1 LSSLPSQTFP
11 TPESV
16 AEHTARTVARNV
28 REAVLARGV
37 CVIALTGGNT
47 PVHTYELL
55 SAQDVPWDSVH
66 VVQTDDRVL
75 PDSETGSN
83 WRMIRETLLDPAS
96 VPEERRHPMPVGAPD
111 PVSAARDHTRLLRS
125 LTPSGHADLVLLQLG
140 PDGHLASL
148 FADRYEPGD
157 TSGVTLTT
165 TADGALRM
173 TQTLPALCGAAT
185 RIVLATGA
193 GKTEAVAKLAAGTD
207 DTFATRSF
215 LGSDGLLLLDVQA
228 AGEHA

>member
-1 LSSLPSQTFP
+1 MSSLPSQTFP

-16 AEHTARTVARNV
+16 AEHAARTVAHSV
-28 REAVLARGV
+28 REAVLARGT
-37 CVIALTGGNT
+37 CVLALTGGKT
-47 PVHTYELL
+47 PVRTYEML
-55 SAQDVPWDSVH
+55 SAQDIPWDSVH

-75 PDSETGSN
+75 PEAETGSN
-83 WRMIRETLLDPAS
+83 WRMICETLLDAAA
-96 VPEERRHPMPVGAPD
+96 VPEERRHPMPVGAAD
-111 PVSAARDHTRLLRS
+111 PASAARTHARQLRS
-125 LTPSGHADLVLLQLG
+125 LTSSGHADVVLLQLG

-165 TADGALRM
+165 TSDGALRM

-193 GKTEAVAKLAAGTD
+193 GKTEAVAKLAAATD

-215 LGSDGLLLLDVQA
+215 LGSEGQLLLDVHA
-228 AGEHA
+228 AGTYT